1 MHDLYILN
9 FLGMN
14 DHAIFRVDDFHS
26 EPGISLQDF
35 KYALIFWQ
43 NVEESCMFQTIYG
56 VEKVKLKIKWQ
67 GMLEKT
73 QM

>member
-1 MHDLYILN
+1 MEDLMHDLYILN

-35 KYALIFWQ
+35 KYALIF
-43 NVEESCMFQTIYG
+43 
-56 VEKVKLKIKWQ
+56 
-67 GMLEKT
+67 
-73 QM
+73 